1 MANQNIEKKPFFSKK
16 MKVKIAVLFLAIV
29 FLFVAK
35 AFDNRQASKASEL
48 EAAAQKIAEEMGEEP
63 GVLTG
68 PAPGFTVQT
77 ASGEAVSLSSQ
88 LGKPAVLYFWSTWSD
103 ACQSVMPTFDALYES
118 YGDQVNFLM
127 VNLTDGKNDTVQS
140 VTEFLS
146 TGGFD
151 FPVYYDINHE
161 AEINYKVLVVPI
173 TVFLDAEG
181 NVLRC
186 VVEPMSPEALR
197 AEVEALVK

>member
-1 MANQNIEKKPFFSKK
+1 
-16 MKVKIAVLFLAIV
+16 
-29 FLFVAK
+29 
-35 AFDNRQASKASEL
+35 
-48 EAAAQKIAEEMGEEP
+48 
-63 GVLTG
+63 
-68 PAPGFTVQT
+68 
-77 ASGEAVSLSSQ
+77 
-88 LGKPAVLYFWSTWSD
+88 
-103 ACQSVMPTFDALYES
+103 MPTFDALYES